1 MQIDTY
7 DDALD
12 IVVQQYIVIVV
23 VCLVKNISDFFLC
36 IYIDLFLLESYFT
49 RNSKIYI
56 LCNTPNP
63 LLF

>member
-36 IYIDLFLLESYFT
+36 IYIDLILLESYFT
-49 RNSKIYI
+49 RNSKIFI